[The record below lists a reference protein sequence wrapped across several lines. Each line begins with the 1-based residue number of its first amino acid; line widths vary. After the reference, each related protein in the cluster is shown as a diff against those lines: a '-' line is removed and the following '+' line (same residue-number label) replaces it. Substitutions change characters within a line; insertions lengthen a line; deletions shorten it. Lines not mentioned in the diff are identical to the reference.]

1 MKKQYKLKKE
11 FAENWIKALRSG
23 KYKQGDGYLF
33 HKETNSYCCLGV
45 ACKITMPRAK
55 IELIHFIDGDIVSH
69 KLYNKMPALLRGTDE
84 DNHFVE
90 EVSFMNDNGTSFI
103 EISNWIVQNVEFV

>member
-23 KYKQGDGYLF
+23 KYKQGNGYLF
-33 HKETNSYCCLGV
+33 NNVTNSYCCLGV

-55 IELIHFIDGDIVSH
+55 IALIPFIDGDRVSH
-69 KLYNKMPALLRGTDE
+69 KLYNKMPALLRGTDGYN
-84 DNHFVE
+84 DFVE
-90 EVSFMNDNGTSFI
+90 EVSVMNDEGTSFI
-103 EISNWIVQNVEFV
+103 EISNWIEQNVEFV